1 MCIFQ
6 QTVGIVDEPMQRLIR
21 EELLPL
27 LEVLLDVNP
36 TDIGLQLSTVGLLRE
51 LFKYNPKSLSQ
62 IQFDTIV
69 RLLKSIAKTKSVTS
83 KLAE

>member
-1 MCIFQ
+1 M
-6 QTVGIVDEPMQRLIR
+6 GIVDEPMQRLIR